1 MKHVFEELTLDTQFI
16 SAALLPV
23 GLLIGLVSA
32 LVL

>member
-1 MKHVFEELTLDTQFI
+1 MENITEKLAFDARLL
-16 SAALLPV
+16 SAALLPF